1 MTGRRGLGCWGALRA
16 AVLALL
22 LTACAGTSADST
34 GGMQANPAS
43 TTPTAAA
50 TSTTGATAVLG
61 ASAIT
66 TATRA
71 TTATATRGA
80 STATGATGTS
90 TRSPSATVGG
100 ATAGA
105 TPAPASA
112 SASPDVAISSSS
124 NAGGS
129 GGKNEVRV
137 VNQGD
142 ERMKIRGNVDFNRIP
157 GPNVEPV
164 NLAYAAS
171 SCTDCQ
177 TIAVALQ
184 INLIS
189 RTATRIAP
197 QNAAIAINQ
206 QCTRCVTVA
215 RALQYT
221 YQVDDP
227 QQTPQ
232 EVSDL
237 LREMDRTLNEIS
249 QDKGISL
256 SEAESRIDAVL
267 AQFRQLATSLNDQ
280 RNEDAKSGDPGTPT
294 GVPGTR
300 TPAGTQ
306 TVAPTGTAAPSP
318 NATVPAALPATMTPA
333 ATATPMPTAV
343 PTPSATVPATAPPAP
358 RLSPTATM
366 P

>member
-1 MTGRRGLGCWGALRA
+1 MTGRRGLGFWGALRA

-22 LTACAGTSADST
+22 LTACAGTSADITSGT
-34 GGMQANPAS
+34 QANPAS
-43 TTPTAAA
+43 TTPTA
-50 TSTTGATAVLG
+50 GATAMLG
-61 ASAIT
+61 ASAIMPAT
-66 TATRA
+66 RTTTVTATLG
-71 TTATATRGA
+71 TGTATAA
-80 STATGATGTS
+80 SGTS
-90 TRSPSATVGG
+90 TRSPSATAGG
-100 ATAGA
+100 TTAGA
-105 TPAPASA
+105 TPTPAGT
-112 SASPDVAISSSS
+112 SASPDVAITSSS
-124 NAGGS
+124 NAGGG

-137 VNQGD
+137 VNYGD
-142 ERMKIRGNVDFNRIP
+142 ERMKIRGNIDFNRIP

-164 NLAYAAS
+164 NLAYATS

-215 RALQYT
+215 RALQYN

-256 SEAESRIDAVL
+256 SEAESRIDAVI

-280 RNEDAKSGDPGTPT
+280 RSEDTKSGDPATPT

-306 TVAPTGTAAPSP
+306 TVVPTGTAASSPS
-318 NATVPAALPATMTPA
+318 ATVVTSPTALPATMTPTTTVTPASA
-333 ATATPMPTAV
+333 ATVTPTVV
-343 PTPSATVPATAPPAP
+343 PTPSATPGPT
-358 RLSPTATM
+358 RTPTAAAST

>member
-1 MTGRRGLGCWGALRA
+1 VRETMTGRRGLGCWGTLRA

-22 LTACAGTSADST
+22 LTACAGTSADVT
-34 GGMQANPAS
+34 GGTQANPAS
-43 TTPTAAA
+43 ATPAAAA
-50 TSTTGATAVLG
+50 TSTTSATAVLG
-61 ASAIT
+61 AGAIT
-66 TATRA
+66 TATRT
-71 TTATATRGA
+71 TTAAAVGVA
-80 STATGATGTS
+80 S

-100 ATAGA
+100 TTAGA
-105 TPAPASA
+105 TPGPASA
-112 SASPDVAISSSS
+112 SASPDVASTSSS
-124 NAGGS
+124 NAGGG

-137 VNQGD
+137 VNQTDG
-142 ERMKIRGNVDFNRIP
+142 RLTIRGNVDFNRIP

-164 NLAYAAS
+164 NLAYATS
-171 SCTDCQ
+171 SCIDCQ

-206 QCTRCVTVA
+206 RCTRCVTVA

-256 SEAESRIDAVL
+256 SEAESRIDAVI

-280 RNEDAKSGDPGTPT
+280 RSEDTKSGDPATPV

-318 NATVPAALPATMTPA
+318 NATVPAALPATTTPA
-333 ATATPMPTAV
+333 ATATPMPTPV
-343 PTPSATVPATAPPAP
+343 PTPSATAPATATPAP